1 MKRYVFTA
9 PFTPGRPHIHI
20 YVWYIWVFYYWFRT
34 DFFFVST
41 KVTSAWSLQYLVVEY
56 FYGVLQLPERTSKY
70 FKPFQRQHYA
80 NEAELEKPLKSF
92 PLGDWRYLMVL
103 CQLPSMTIL
112 QRVALCWVKAYCL
125 QLPWIFV
132 SLKSSV
138 QRWTL
143 LFTLWKPAEGDHF
156 KHLQKTR
163 LLSMHNNGKS
173 NNWLGY
179 CLFVWDLPGIGS
191 ALFIHKHRLISW

>member
-1 MKRYVFTA
+1 M
-9 PFTPGRPHIHI
+9 FTPRSFPPTHTYI
-20 YVWYIWVFYYWFRT
+20 YINTNYCIYLGLT
-34 DFFFVST
+34 DFTQIFLVST
-41 KVTSAWSLQYLVVEY
+41 KVKFALSLHFFGISVFL
-56 FYGVLQLPERTSKY
+56 GVLQLPERTSKY

-112 QRVALCWVKAYCL
+112 QWVALCWVKAYCL
-125 QLPWIFV
+125 QLLWIFV

-138 QRWTL
+138 QNRTL

-156 KHLQKTR
+156 KHLQTS
-163 LLSMHNNGKS
+163 L
-173 NNWLGY
+173 
-179 CLFVWDLPGIGS
+179 
-191 ALFIHKHRLISW
+191 